1 MSEKSMFERMSAGE
15 WYGEKPDAELSE
27 HSGAQKTW
35 RGNLMR
41 RVRAIGITE
50 QRSLRAFLVI
60 LANIQP
66 FWPLF
71 MWIMAVIPRLGTDAL

>member
-35 RGNLMR
+35 RGNLIR
-41 RVRAIGITE
+41 CVQVIWITG
-50 QRSLRAFLVI
+50 QRFLQDFLVI

-71 MWIMAVIPRLGTDAL
+71 MWIMAVISRLGTDAL